1 MSDLPRGW
9 QASVS
14 AKAKELPVT
23 KSIPI
28 AILAATL
35 LTGAALAETKAPGH
49 KSGMDHG
56 TAMAPGPRP
65 VEAGQSAFAAIQEII
80 EILEA
85 DPKTDWNRVDIEAL
99 RQHLIDMGNVT
110 LGAVAEA
117 MGVPRGTRYA
127 VTGEGPIR
135 DSIQRMIAAHAAT
148 MQGID
153 GWRYQAEMTAS
164 GANLT
169 ILASEDVVPSKLKG
183 LGFIGVLAK
192 GMHHQEHHLMIAKQM
207 GPHK

>member
-1 MSDLPRGW
+1 MKP
-9 QASVS
+9 
-14 AKAKELPVT
+14 
-23 KSIPI
+23 IPI

-35 LTGAALAETKAPGH
+35 LTGAALAEMTAPSH
-49 KSGMDHG
+49 KSGTDHS
-56 TAMAPGPRP
+56 TAMAPGLRP
-65 VEAGQSAFAAIQEII
+65 VESGQSAFAAIQAIVA
-80 EILEA
+80 ILEA
-85 DPKTDWNRVDIEAL
+85 DPKTDWSRVDIEAL
-99 RQHLIDMGNVT
+99 RQHLIDMDNVT
-110 LGAVAEA
+110 LGAIADA
-117 MGVPRGTRYA
+117 TSVPGGIKYA

-153 GWRYQAEMTAS
+153 GWRYQAEMTDS

-169 ILASEDVVPSKLKG
+169 ILTLEDVAPSKLKG
-183 LGFIGVLAK
+183 LGFIGVLAR